1 MSINNHV
8 LHTVSLPIFS
18 SKLLQIKESGTN
30 CITRANADMIIIMLL
45 LLTIISFTTP
55 AVYAANLLFRSN
67 LGSGISLGSPYNFST
82 YGAWQ
87 AINGTDKET
96 GYTWPVSALG
106 SDFSGVQLITVDPIT
121 SSTIGN
127 YITNEIRSVTGPDG
141 RPVNE
146 LFQQVK
152 IKSPVG
158 AGGTQA
164 PLVINRPWNIGD
176 VDNLYISYQ
185 FKYQADFETQLDSTV
200 PGGNWRTHFEFKTGG
215 YNNSWPGDYRIT
227 IYVYKGSDGK
237 LYWATKGDNV
247 ANGPF
252 TPTDYWIETNHA
264 VPVPVD
270 KWSKFEVYWH
280 RSGGSDGRYWA
291 AIDGQVIVDHH
302 GPNMGDYNLPITRI
316 FVSNPYSG
324 GNVSVDNHMTGLE
337 IWNDFPCG
345 AGVSCFDADSIAPT
359 VPASLLAALKTITTT
374 TNTSKGKG
382 KTKSSSSAQVT
393 LSWNASSDNVAVA
406 GYNIYR
412 NGTKIAVS
420 TSTGYTDSLGVAT
433 GSVYSYTVKA
443 FDAAGNIS
451 TASNVASIVN

>member
-1 MSINNHV
+1 MNFNDSVIHADDLPVLSGKPVRFTKSSMHNMIQPRIN
-8 LHTVSLPIFS
+8 
-18 SKLLQIKESGTN
+18 
-30 CITRANADMIIIMLL
+30 MMIIMLSIL
-45 LLTIISFTTP
+45 AVISFIVP
-55 AVYAANLLFRSN
+55 SAHAANLLFRSN
-67 LGSGISLGSPYNFST
+67 LGSGISLGPLYNFST
-82 YGAWQ
+82 NGAWQ

-96 GYTWPVSALG
+96 GYTWPVSGLG
-106 SDFSGVQLITVDPIT
+106 SDFSGIQLITVDPIT

-127 YITNEIRSVTGPDG
+127 YISNEIRSVTGPDG
-141 RPVNE
+141 NPINE

-164 PLVINRPWNIGD
+164 PLLINRPWNIGD
-176 VDNLYISYQ
+176 VNDVYITYW
-185 FKYQADFETQLDSTV
+185 FKYQADLETQLDNTV
-200 PGGNWRTHFEFKTGG
+200 ASGNWRTHFEFKTGG

-227 IYVYKGSDGK
+227 IYVYKGTDGK

-252 TPTDYWIETNHA
+252 APVDYWLETNHA

-291 AIDGQVIVDHH
+291 AIDGQVIVDHI
-302 GPNMGDYNLPITRI
+302 GPNMGDYNLPVTRI

-324 GNVSVDNHMTGLE
+324 GHVTVDNHITGLE
-337 IWNDFPCG
+337 VWNDFPCG
-345 AGVSCFDADSIAPT
+345 TGISCFEADTAAPT
-359 VPASLLAALKTITTT
+359 APASLAAALKSATTT
-374 TNTSKGKG
+374 TKVKG
-382 KTKSSSSAQVT
+382 KTRTTSSTLVT
-393 LSWNASSDNVAVA
+393 LSWNASSDNIAVA

-420 TSTGYTDSLGVAT
+420 TSTGYTDSLGIAT
-433 GSVYSYTVKA
+433 GAVYSYTVKA

-451 TASNVASIVN
+451 TTSNEALIVN

>member
-1 MSINNHV
+1 MNINNAV
-8 LHTVSLPIFS
+8 IHTHGLPALSGKPILLKRSNVSNFAQPKI
-18 SKLLQIKESGTN
+18 E
-30 CITRANADMIIIMLL
+30 MIIVMLL
-45 LLTIISFTTP
+45 ILSIISFIAP
-55 AVYAANLLFRSN
+55 AVHAANLLFRSN
-67 LGSGISLGSPYNFST
+67 LGSGISLGPLYNFST

-96 GYTWPVSALG
+96 GYTWPISALG
-106 SDFSGVQLITVDPIT
+106 SNFSGVQLITVDPIT

-127 YITNEIRSVTGPDG
+127 YISNEIRTVSGPNG
-141 RPVNE
+141 SPINE

-164 PLVINRPWNIGD
+164 PLLINRPWNIGD
-176 VDNLYISYQ
+176 VNDVYITYW
-185 FKYQADFETQLDSTV
+185 FKYQVDLETQLDSTV
-200 PGGNWRTHFEFKTGG
+200 ASGNWRTHFEFKTGG

-252 TPTDYWIETNHA
+252 TPVDYWLETNHA

-324 GNVSVDNHMTGLE
+324 GHVSVDNHITGLE

-345 AGVSCFDADSIAPT
+345 VGVSCFDADSVAPT
-359 VPASLLAALKTITTT
+359 VPASLAAALKTTTT
-374 TNTSKGKG
+374 TTKVKG
-382 KTKSSSSAQVT
+382 KTRSSSSASVA

-406 GYNIYR
+406 GYNVYR

-420 TSTGYTDSLGVAT
+420 TSTGYTDSLGAAT
-433 GSVYSYTVKA
+433 GTVYSYTVKA